1 MLKGTELSAEII
13 SEIILIVAIFVIG
26 AAILLWSV
34 ADGISS
40 TRLKQ
45 RTMSGA
51 SQQQPVENNDELV
64 R

>member
-13 SEIILIVAIFVIG
+13 SEIILIVSIFVVG

-34 ADGISS
+34 ADGVSS
-40 TRLKQ
+40 TRFKQ
-45 RTMSGA
+45 RTMSG
-51 SQQQPVENNDELV
+51 SGQQPPVEHPDELS